1 MDDIGGWAG
10 FLVWTGVK
18 ITLVTV
24 ALVVIMTMVDPFYFD
39 QPLAVA
45 EAGMEAGQAPPPPF
59 ATSVVFTAEL
69 GEPLKV
75 ALGARDAGTRARV
88 EVLQPSGFAAYDR
101 QLEIRKPTTMAS
113 RQGWQAFSVGVPET
127 GTYTIRVT
135 QDTPGMIKI
144 YLFQG
149 PFLARMFFLPVFA
162 AFLVLVIAFLRRGRG
177 RGESP
182 RALVP
187 VAESSPPPTS

>member
-10 FLVWTGVK
+10 FLVWTVVK
-18 ITLVTV
+18 IVLVTV
-24 ALVVIMTMVDPFYFD
+24 GLVIIMTMVDPFYFD

-45 EAGMEAGQAPPPPF
+45 EAGLEAGQAPPPPF
-59 ATSVVFTAEL
+59 ATSVVIPVEL
-69 GEPLKV
+69 GDPLKV
-75 ALGARDAGTRARV
+75 ALGARDASTRARV

-135 QDTPGMIKI
+135 QDNPGMIKI

-149 PFLARMFFLPVFA
+149 PFLARMLFLPVFA
-162 AFLVLVIAFLRRGRG
+162 AFLVLIISFLRRGRG
-177 RGESP
+177 RGETTKTLAP
-182 RALVP
+182 A
-187 VAESSPPPTS
+187 AGNPPPQAL